1 MAVRRILTFG
11 EPALRERA
19 TDVDRVTDLHRKL
32 VDDMIETMRAAP
44 GVGLAGPQIGVLDR
58 IFVWEV
64 EEDHGAVINPRITSS
79 SDDTT
84 EEEEGCLSL
93 PGIYYPVVR
102 PASVTVEGIDEG
114 GEPVKLEAEGLLA
127 RVCQHEI
134 DHLDGVLFVDRLPE
148 ELRKE
153 ALAALREQLLTGVAT
168 PPAHP
173 EEML

>member
-19 TDVDRVTDLHRKL
+19 TEVDRVTDLHRKL

-64 EEDHGAVINPRITSS
+64 EEDHGAVINPRITWSS
-79 SDDTT
+79 EDTM

-153 ALAALREQLLTGVAT
+153 ALAALREQLLTGVAP